1 MFDEYHIKWLQ
12 SPILF
17 DFMASPKFMLTL
29 WGICQLVPPFVIQQS
44 ASDLGPPRSV
54 GMSRAVTNGDDD
66 HGVTGEVWH
75 DGPALPAL
83 LQTAGGNFLPERG
96 KKVDQV

>member
-1 MFDEYHIKWLQ
+1 MFDEFHIKWLQ

-17 DFMASPKFMLTL
+17 DFMESPKFIMLTL
-29 WGICQLVPPFVIQQS
+29 WGICQLVPLFVIQQS

-66 HGVTGEVWH
+66 QGVTGDEDLVTN
-75 DGPALPAL
+75 G
-83 LQTAGGNFLPERG
+83 
-96 KKVDQV
+96 